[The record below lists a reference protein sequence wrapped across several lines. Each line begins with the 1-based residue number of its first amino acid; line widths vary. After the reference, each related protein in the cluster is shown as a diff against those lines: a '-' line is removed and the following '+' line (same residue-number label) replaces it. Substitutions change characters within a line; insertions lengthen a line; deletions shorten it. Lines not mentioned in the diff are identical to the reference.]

1 MKEHSEK
8 EQTHTLDM
16 LLREGGREEGRQA
29 GREREKTW
37 FGALLDM
44 RCENG
49 RRAVQDV

>member
-16 LLREGGREEGRQA
+16 LLVEEREGGRQA